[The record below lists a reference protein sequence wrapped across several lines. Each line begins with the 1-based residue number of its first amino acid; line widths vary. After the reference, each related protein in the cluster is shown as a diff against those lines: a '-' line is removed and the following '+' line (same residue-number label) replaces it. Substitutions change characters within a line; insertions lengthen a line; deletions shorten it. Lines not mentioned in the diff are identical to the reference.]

1 MGARLADTPIFG
13 IRDAYA
19 LGHNIILPIQAD
31 LFASTETTG
40 FGALRLGGR
49 SADHDEGECKQNAS
63 DGDLAGLR
71 TYYTL
76 RR

>member
-40 FGALRLGGR
+40 FALRLGGR
-49 SADHDEGECKQNAS
+49 SADHDERECKQNAS
-63 DGDLAGLR
+63 DGVLAGLR